1 MSAAFDGGSKI
12 LSRALGEVPSPE
24 ETLQLL
30 DRVRTGDR
38 VALEDLLARFQDRLH
53 RIVRIQLAGSSVRRG
68 LDSMDIVQSTFEAAL
83 PRFADLYPRSS
94 AGLLEWLATVA
105 LNKIRD
111 AYDYQ
116 GAEKRD
122 SAREQAL
129 DDSGQLAGRAVEVPR
144 ARDADPAETSLLAE
158 VRELLDAAV
167 AELPQDQRDVV
178 LRRDYYGE
186 EWDRIGDALCRSPH
200 ASQQLYQRA
209 WIRLR
214 ERLRP
219 KLEQDE

>member
-1 MSAAFDGGSKI
+1 MPASSNGRSEV
-12 LSRALGEVPSPE
+12 LSRALGDVPDAE
-24 ETLQLL
+24 QTLRLL
-30 DRVRTGDR
+30 DRVRDGDR
-38 VALEDLLARFQDRLH
+38 RALEELLARFQSRLH
-53 RIVRIQLAGSSVRRG
+53 RIVRIQLAGSTLRRG

-83 PRFADLYPRSS
+83 PRFADLRPRSS

-116 GAEKRD
+116 AALKRD
-122 SAREQAL
+122 VVREQPIEDCGPGAQRAL
-129 DDSGQLAGRAVEVPR
+129 ELPPGRES
-144 ARDADPAETSLLAE
+144 DPAETSLLAE
-158 VRELLDAAV
+158 VRDLLDAEV
-167 AELPQDQRDVV
+167 AQLPEDQREVV

-186 EWDRIGDALCRSPH
+186 EWERIADALCRGQH

-219 KLEQDE
+219 KLESCE